1 MSYVLPES
9 RRNALIIIS
18 YNPSLGA
25 INEKDLRRT
34 VDACGWIAGNIK
46 SWRVGLIVADVTAIQ
61 THGRFLLEKAAV
73 GHVIMQPSA
82 V

>member
-1 MSYVLPES
+1 LPES

-18 YNPSLGA
+18 YNRSLGA

-34 VDACGWIAGNIK
+34 VDARGWIAGNIK
-46 SWRVGLIVADVTAIQ
+46 SWRVGLIVAEGTAIRTQ
-61 THGRFLLEKAAV
+61 GRFLLETAAA